1 MNWEKAV
8 KLTEEKML
16 DGLILSDGYNM
27 RYLSGF
33 TGATGY
39 LYISPKRR
47 VLLTDSRYT
56 VQAREES
63 QGFEVLE
70 VNGKYMDV
78 LNKILEE
85 DGARTVGFEDLCMS
99 CHEYL
104 QMKEKGRM
112 KELVP
117 LNDSVN
123 LLRMVK
129 TEEELRK
136 IEQAEAIGDKA
147 FTYILD
153 HIKPGIAEMDVAN
166 ELEYC
171 MRKLGAQA
179 VSFDTI
185 VASGVNSAKPHA
197 VPSSKK
203 IESGE
208 FVTMD
213 FGCIFEGYCSD
224 MTRTIVVGKANKEQ
238 KKIYTTVLE
247 AQLRALEAIHA
258 QVTGCEVDKV
268 ARDLIALAGY
278 GHCFGHGLGHSVGLY
293 IHEEPRLSP
302 AYTKIIPEN
311 VTMTVEPGIYV
322 EGFGGVRIEDLVVV
336 TKDGH
341 RNLTRSMKQLIEL

>member
-70 VNGKYMDV
+70 VNGKYIDA

-258 QVTGCEVDKV
+258 QVAACEVDKV

-341 RNLTRSMKQLIEL
+341 RNLTHSMKQLIEL